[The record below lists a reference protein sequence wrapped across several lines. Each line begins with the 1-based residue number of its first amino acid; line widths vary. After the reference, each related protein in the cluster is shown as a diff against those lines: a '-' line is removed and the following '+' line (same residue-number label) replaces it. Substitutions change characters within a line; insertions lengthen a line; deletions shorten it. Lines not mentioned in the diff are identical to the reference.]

1 MASIAR
7 GRSRRREGDGSS
19 ERNAA
24 RSTVPSSDHQGVV
37 SSTKQTTYP
46 GILSDSVFAAVNRQS
61 KSRKVSVVPMKM
73 LIDKEFSN
81 DINARH
87 ISPGAVGRLMGL
99 DSLPSSGT
107 HKQHRCTQS
116 HAPKT
121 SPGGFHDRNGLHEGI
136 PHRRSADD
144 IIDVFEVM
152 EATKTKM
159 HRSPRSKNGNTSSR
173 PDKVDGADIDYIRQK
188 FIDAKRLSNDESLHM
203 SEEFNET
210 LDALVSNRDVLLEFL
225 QKFDPVVRRDPHS
238 HGSRSPSSTANCITI
253 LKPSRRNQVTGTESN
268 FNEQKEVKHSLRKQ
282 YSNMSS
288 QSLKEES
295 GSLRQKLSRSSHQ
308 ENTGKRGCPTRIVV
322 LKPSLD
328 KPHDVEGALPLHHE
342 IPHSDNMRH
351 KEYQDVGRWSP
362 YTEDYMC
369 QVPLGDSETLSRM
382 GKGSREIAREITK
395 QMRAAR
401 GGSRKH
407 IKSETITLASDERS
421 QFLPSVNKLKT
432 PEAIHRSSEICDV
445 WASSSFNSS
454 PTYSTETSVSK
465 EAKKHLSNRWKKTHQ
480 CQDQVTDSDGFSTLG
495 DVLALSDQD
504 ASKVATHKI
513 SCRKCP
519 KGEVQSDRMQ
529 GSCIYPLG
537 ISTNDGWRD
546 MATSKLTR
554 SKSLPPSFIR
564 GVQKSNS
571 RKRAG
576 SVRYNEFSMLKDV
589 LKVGPHYS
597 EYACRGR
604 QRQSLGRD
612 STIHGDESDLMS
624 PDNEER
630 MVVER
635 EIHVN
640 YEEPVNST
648 VVPRSTSEQS
658 LHPANP
664 DNELDAVG
672 VLGASSAIPG
682 CNKAPLSSTGQN
694 KQMLKQTAAA
704 IDDCLLDP
712 NLDDLVTK
720 DERIEYHHG
729 DDYPIVYDPRIGS
742 DSPVEIVDH
751 QGDDNQ
757 NLCIPP
763 NGSESPTSSNK
774 DDQHKLRMQLQLLK
788 RETTNSGDGTELF
801 ILSDDK
807 AACQPLP
814 EIEESQ
820 AFRDEEE
827 RNFSYVLDMLTGL
840 GIHTANQDDLLENCY
855 LLECPAGP
863 DLYDELENK
872 YGCLILWPPA
882 ERKLL
887 FDITSVVLQ
896 DIITSLMQ
904 SCSNGLLRI
913 CSPRWDQDEFAEM
926 VWQRVVQLQEEM
938 EFNQEGLFLSVEWAG
953 SEDGA
958 YLVGSD
964 IGSILQEDLLEE
976 IVADFLGVTK
986 SAKLCG

>member
-1 MASIAR
+1 
-7 GRSRRREGDGSS
+7 
-19 ERNAA
+19 
-24 RSTVPSSDHQGVV
+24 
-37 SSTKQTTYP
+37 
-46 GILSDSVFAAVNRQS
+46 
-61 KSRKVSVVPMKM
+61 
-73 LIDKEFSN
+73 
-81 DINARH
+81 
-87 ISPGAVGRLMGL
+87 
-99 DSLPSSGT
+99 
-107 HKQHRCTQS
+107 
-116 HAPKT
+116 
-121 SPGGFHDRNGLHEGI
+121 
-136 PHRRSADD
+136 
-144 IIDVFEVM
+144 
-152 EATKTKM
+152 
-159 HRSPRSKNGNTSSR
+159 
-173 PDKVDGADIDYIRQK
+173 
-188 FIDAKRLSNDESLHM
+188 
-203 SEEFNET
+203 
-210 LDALVSNRDVLLEFL
+210 
-225 QKFDPVVRRDPHS
+225 
-238 HGSRSPSSTANCITI
+238 
-253 LKPSRRNQVTGTESN
+253 
-268 FNEQKEVKHSLRKQ
+268 
-282 YSNMSS
+282 MSS

-342 IPHSDNMRH
+342 IPHSDNRRH

-407 IKSETITLASDERS
+407 TKSETITLASDGRS

-529 GSCIYPLG
+529 GSCVYPLG

-554 SKSLPPSFIR
+554 SKSLPSFIR

-720 DERIEYHHG
+720 VQALLLHYFFPLLPSREF
-729 DDYPIVYDPRIGS
+729 S
-742 DSPVEIVDH
+742 A
-751 QGDDNQ
+751 
-757 NLCIPP
+757 
-763 NGSESPTSSNK
+763 
-774 DDQHKLRMQLQLLK
+774 MQA
-788 RETTNSGDGTELF
+788 
-801 ILSDDK
+801 LSFE
-807 AACQPLP
+807 QT
-814 EIEESQ
+814 I
-820 AFRDEEE
+820 
-827 RNFSYVLDMLTGL
+827 
-840 GIHTANQDDLLENCY
+840 
-855 LLECPAGP
+855 
-863 DLYDELENK
+863 
-872 YGCLILWPPA
+872 
-882 ERKLL
+882 
-887 FDITSVVLQ
+887 
-896 DIITSLMQ
+896 
-904 SCSNGLLRI
+904 
-913 CSPRWDQDEFAEM
+913 
-926 VWQRVVQLQEEM
+926 
-938 EFNQEGLFLSVEWAG
+938 
-953 SEDGA
+953 
-958 YLVGSD
+958 
-964 IGSILQEDLLEE
+964 
-976 IVADFLGVTK
+976 
-986 SAKLCG
+986 

>member
-1 MASIAR
+1 MKTAC
-7 GRSRRREGDGSS
+7 
-19 ERNAA
+19 
-24 RSTVPSSDHQGVV
+24 PSPATDIFVIILLLGVV
-37 SSTKQTTYP
+37 SLRKQTTYP
-46 GILSDSVFAAVNRQS
+46 GVLSDSVFAAVNRPS
-61 KSRKVSVVPMKM
+61 KSRKASVVPMRM
-73 LIDKEFSN
+73 LIDEEFSN
-81 DINARH
+81 DVNSRH

-107 HKQHRCTQS
+107 HNQHRCTQS

-121 SPGGFHDRNGLHEGI
+121 SPGGFHDRLHEGI

-159 HRSPRSKNGNTSSR
+159 HRSPRSKNGNTCSR
-173 PDKVDGADIDYIRQK
+173 SDKVDSADIDFIRQK
-188 FIDAKRLSNDESLHM
+188 FIDAKRLSTDESLHM

-225 QKFDPVVRRDPHS
+225 QKFDPVVRRDLRS
-238 HGSRSPSSTANCITI
+238 HGSPSSTANCITI

-268 FNEQKEVKHSLRKQ
+268 FNELKEVKHSLRKPH
-282 YSNMSS
+282 SNVSS

-295 GSLRQKLSRSSHQ
+295 GSLKQKLSKSSHQ

-322 LKPSLD
+322 LKPSIE
-328 KPHDVEGALPLHHE
+328 KAREVEGALPLHHE
-342 IPHSDNMRH
+342 IPHSDYRKY
-351 KEYQDVGRWSP
+351 KEYQDVDRWSP

-369 QVPLGDSETLSRM
+369 QVPLGDSETLGHM

-407 IKSETITLASDERS
+407 VKSETITFASDKRS
-421 QFLPSVNKLKT
+421 QFLPSVTKLKT
-432 PEAIHRSSEICDV
+432 PEAIRSSEMCDV
-445 WASSSFNSS
+445 WASSSFNAS

-465 EAKKHLSNRWKKTHQ
+465 EAKKHLSNRWKKTRQ
-480 CQDQVTDSDGFSTLG
+480 CQDQVADSDGFSTLG

-504 ASKVATHKI
+504 TSKVASRKMA
-513 SCRKCP
+513 CRKCP
-519 KGEVQSDRMQ
+519 KGDVQSERMQ

-537 ISTNDGWRD
+537 ISSNDGWRD

-564 GVQKSNS
+564 GVQKSNN

-612 STIHGDESDLMS
+612 FTTHGDESDLMS
-624 PDNEER
+624 SDNEER

-648 VVPRSTSEQS
+648 AVPDASQQS
-658 LHPANP
+658 LPP
-664 DNELDAVG
+664 DNLDHELDAVG
-672 VLGASSAIPG
+672 VLATSSAIPG
-682 CNKAPLSSTGQN
+682 SNKTPLSSTGQN
-694 KQMLKQTAAA
+694 QQVLKQTAAA
-704 IDDCLLDP
+704 LDDCFLNP
-712 NLDDLVTK
+712 NINDLVNK
-720 DERIEYHHG
+720 
-729 DDYPIVYDPRIGS
+729 VGS
-742 DSPVEIVDH
+742 DSPVGVIRH

-757 NLCIPP
+757 TLSIPP
-763 NGSESPTSSNK
+763 NGSESPTRSNK
-774 DDQHKLRMQLQLLK
+774 DDQQSPVSVLESSMDAEGVYSGDFEKISADLQELRMQLRLLK
-788 RETTNSGDGTELF
+788 RETTDSADDTELF
-801 ILSDDK
+801 ILSDDE

-814 EIEESQ
+814 EMDESH

-827 RNFSYVLDMLTGL
+827 RDFCYVLDMLTGL
-840 GIHTANQDDLLENCY
+840 GIHTANQDELLENCY

-872 YGCLILWPPA
+872 YSSLILWPPA

-887 FDITSVVLQ
+887 FDITSAVLG

-904 SCSNGLLRI
+904 SCSKGLLRM
-913 CSPRWDQDEFAEM
+913 CLPRWEPEEFAEM
-926 VWQRVVQLQEEM
+926 VWQRVVQLRQEM
-938 EFNQEGLFLSVEWAG
+938 VFDQEGLLLLSVEWAS

-976 IVADFLGVTK
+976 IVADFLGVAK

>member
-37 SSTKQTTYP
+37 SSIKQTTYP
-46 GILSDSVFAAVNRQS
+46 GILSDSVFAVVNRQS
-61 KSRKVSVVPMKM
+61 KSRKASVVPMKM
-73 LIDKEFSN
+73 LIDEEFSN

-173 PDKVDGADIDYIRQK
+173 FDKVDGADIDYIRQK

-253 LKPSRRNQVTGTESN
+253 LKPSRRNQVTGTKSN

-342 IPHSDNMRH
+342 IPHSDNRRH

-407 IKSETITLASDERS
+407 TKSETITLASDGRS

-529 GSCIYPLG
+529 GSCVYPLG

-720 DERIEYHHG
+720 DQILLWRLMITKGMTIKPFVFHLM
-729 DDYPIVYDPRIGS
+729 D
-742 DSPVEIVDH
+742 
-751 QGDDNQ
+751 Q
-757 NLCIPP
+757 NRQRAPTKMTSKVQCQFLILPWMP
-763 NGSESPTSSNK
+763 KMFTQETLRKLAQIFKSSE
-774 DDQHKLRMQLQLLK
+774 
-788 RETTNSGDGTELF
+788 
-801 ILSDDK
+801 
-807 AACQPLP
+807 C
-814 EIEESQ
+814 
-820 AFRDEEE
+820 
-827 RNFSYVLDMLTGL
+827 NFSFSRGKLQIVEMALSF
-840 GIHTANQDDLLENCY
+840 
-855 LLECPAGP
+855 
-863 DLYDELENK
+863 LY
-872 YGCLILWPPA
+872 
-882 ERKLL
+882 
-887 FDITSVVLQ
+887 
-896 DIITSLMQ
+896 
-904 SCSNGLLRI
+904 
-913 CSPRWDQDEFAEM
+913 
-926 VWQRVVQLQEEM
+926 
-938 EFNQEGLFLSVEWAG
+938 
-953 SEDGA
+953 
-958 YLVGSD
+958 
-964 IGSILQEDLLEE
+964 
-976 IVADFLGVTK
+976 
-986 SAKLCG
+986 